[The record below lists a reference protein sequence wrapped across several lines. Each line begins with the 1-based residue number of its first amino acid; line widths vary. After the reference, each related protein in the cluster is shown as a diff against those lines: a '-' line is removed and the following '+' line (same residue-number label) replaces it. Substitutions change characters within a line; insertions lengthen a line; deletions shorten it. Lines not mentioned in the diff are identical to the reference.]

1 MQHSLTKNATDFLFA
16 KPLTSPS
23 ISVFSK
29 TLHWI
34 EDYQILANT
43 IAEMG
48 FDGIDLTVR
57 PDGHVL
63 PEKVETDLPKV
74 VQAAKKANIKIPMMT
89 TSILQADALSERVL
103 KTASG
108 LGVEHYRM
116 GWYHLDMKKDIM
128 QQVETFGQQMK
139 GLDVLNKNYKISGEY
154 QNHGGQNL
162 GAAVWDLFPIFK
174 SINSPLTGCQYDV
187 NHATAESGANWETG
201 FRLIAPYIKSLA
213 IKDFKYILQDGKLKK
228 VGCPLGEGIVD
239 WKKPVSCHLYPIRIK
254 EYSDFAAVNYHK
266 WHICSDACAL
276 GEELGVPVYQFVKE
290 ALVRK
295 FGQQWFDELDKVAK
309 ELKK

>member
-1 MQHSLTKNATDFLFA
+1 MNRRNFIATALTGTILAKTDFLFA

-34 EDYQILANT
+34 EDYQTLANT

-63 PEKVETDLPKV
+63 LEKVEADLPKF

-89 TSILQADALSERVL
+89 TSILQANALSERVL

-116 GWYHLDMKKDIM
+116 GWYHLDMQKDIM

-139 GLDVLNKNYKISGEY
+139 GLDVLNKKFKISG
-154 QNHGGQNL
+154 
-162 GAAVWDLFPIFK
+162 
-174 SINSPLTGCQYDV
+174 
-187 NHATAESGANWETG
+187 
-201 FRLIAPYIKSLA
+201 
-213 IKDFKYILQDGKLKK
+213 
-228 VGCPLGEGIVD
+228 
-239 WKKPVSCHLYPIRIK
+239 
-254 EYSDFAAVNYHK
+254 
-266 WHICSDACAL
+266 
-276 GEELGVPVYQFVKE
+276 
-290 ALVRK
+290 
-295 FGQQWFDELDKVAK
+295 
-309 ELKK
+309 